1 MQARV
6 SMRRIA
12 QYLGSP
18 ELDPHWTKEIC
29 FEVESAEDSIQMPAS
44 MELFPLTEGNKS
56 PGRGDP
62 FSTQNL
68 QGMAIVVS
76 DASFT
81 WCDST
86 KRDLQIATLKNIS
99 LSIPRGSLVVIMG
112 KVGLMVCHLL
122 FWCFFFFCS
131 SSSSCSQCCTYDYMC
146 HNWSHKESRRC
157 GVFLVA
163 MRRMVII
170 HSQSPSRLVYLKPRN
185 QYEILL
191 CPSLNASSHWLCMLI
206 TLRVLMLGFK

>member
-1 MQARV
+1 
-6 SMRRIA
+6 MRRIA

-29 FEVESAEDSIQMPAS
+29 CEFESAEDSSIQMPAAS

-68 QGMAIVVS
+68 QGMVIVVS

-86 KRDLQIATLKNIS
+86 KKDQQTVTLKNIS

-112 KVGLMVCHLL
+112 KVGFNCLPLVVLTL
-122 FWCFFFFCS
+122 S
-131 SSSSCSQCCTYDYMC
+131 SSSSCCCC
-146 HNWSHKESRRC
+146 R
-157 GVFLVA
+157 A
-163 MRRMVII
+163 
-170 HSQSPSRLVYLKPRN
+170 
-185 QYEILL
+185 
-191 CPSLNASSHWLCMLI
+191 
-206 TLRVLMLGFK
+206 